1 MLITT
6 LLLAAAIAAAWLPDW
21 RLPRVGTVSPAL
33 PLGAL
38 ALACAAFTG
47 VADARGVV
55 AVAAVAA
62 LGWAWRTAASTGI
75 RRAAGTLAVLGAFAL
90 GLHLLPGFRPVV
102 FAEGVRLSADAD
114 PMRFSAHFDAGMAG
128 LLLLVFFCRR
138 VQSLGEWQRAL
149 RGALPVAVVT
159 TLGVIGLAWA
169 IGHVRPE
176 GNLPPFTAAFLGKML
191 LWTCVLEEAFF
202 RGVVQQGLTRVR
214 FLSGRAIGRWVPL
227 LLASALFGLAHAAGG
242 WAYVGL
248 AALAGLGYGWAY
260 ARTGCIESAIA
271 VHFLLNATH
280 FLAFTYPRLAT

>member
-6 LLLAAAIAAAWLPDW
+6 LLLAAAIASAWLPDW
-21 RLPRVGTVSPAL
+21 RLPRGGTLPPAL
-33 PLGAL
+33 PLAAL
-38 ALACAAFTG
+38 ALACAWFTR
-47 VADARGVV
+47 VADVRAVAAVV
-55 AVAAVAA
+55 AVAGLGWTCRTASSPALRRVAA
-62 LGWAWRTAASTGI
+62 G
-75 RRAAGTLAVLGAFAL
+75 LAVLGAFGL
-90 GLHLLPGFRPVV
+90 GLHLFPGFRPVV
-102 FAEGVRLSADAD
+102 FADGVRLSADAE
-114 PMRFSAHFDAGMAG
+114 PMRFSAHLDAGMAG
-128 LLLLVFFCRR
+128 LLLLVCFCRR
-138 VQSLGEWQRAL
+138 AQSPGEWRRAL
-149 RGALPVAVVT
+149 QGALPVAVIT
-159 TLGVIGLAWA
+159 TTGVIGLAWA

-202 RGVVQQGLTRVR
+202 RGVVQERLSRVR
-214 FLSGRAIGRWVPL
+214 VFSGAATGRWVPL